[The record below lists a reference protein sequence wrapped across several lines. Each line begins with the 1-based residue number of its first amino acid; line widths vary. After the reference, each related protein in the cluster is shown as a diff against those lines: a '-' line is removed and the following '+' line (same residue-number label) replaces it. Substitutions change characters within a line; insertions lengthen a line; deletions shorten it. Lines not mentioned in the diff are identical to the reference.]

1 MHSILYML
9 YVRYSVPNTLY
20 EESTLVD
27 YTLTL
32 CPNSTL
38 TPPELCSSGDDIM
51 SGGSEVIFD
60 DQTRDSDSDL
70 YSELPDSGAG
80 YDNITSARDLQI
92 KEREKLDN
100 KVSVLF
106 F

>member
-1 MHSILYML
+1 
-9 YVRYSVPNTLY
+9 
-20 EESTLVD
+20 
-27 YTLTL
+27 
-32 CPNSTL
+32 
-38 TPPELCSSGDDIM
+38 M

-100 KVSVLF
+100 KVSALF
-106 F
+106 QRLDLEAVSINLRCNWTRLRCYKLHECYDLYA